1 MLLLSGRMVA
11 SIRRLS
17 HYPPLLN
24 LVLINAR
31 RKSIGC
37 LLLGLHLCIS
47 GLVSGVRVSGCS
59 RSVHVNLVLNSSA
72 KVLLSLIHHMMM
84 LDLIG
89 GHWRSNLHGLSL
101 VYWGVGGVGAA
112 TLDIHG
118 GPTSN

>member
-1 MLLLSGRMVA
+1 M
-11 SIRRLS
+11 
-17 HYPPLLN
+17 
-24 LVLINAR
+24 
-31 RKSIGC
+31 
-37 LLLGLHLCIS
+37 CIS
-47 GLVSGVRVSGCS
+47 GFVSGVRVCGCG

-89 GHWRSNLHGLSL
+89 GHWGSNLHGLSL
-101 VYWGVGGVGAA
+101 VYWRVGGVGAA

>member
-17 HYPPLLN
+17 HYTPLLN
-24 LVLINAR
+24 LVLICAR

-47 GLVSGVRVSGCS
+47 CLVSSIRVSGCS
-59 RSVHVNLVLNSSA
+59 RSVHVNLVLNPPA

-84 LDLIG
+84 LDLIS
-89 GHWRSNLHGLSL
+89 GHWGSNLHGLSL
-101 VYWGVGGVGAA
+101 VYWRVGGIGAA
-112 TLDIHG
+112 TLDIH
-118 GPTSN
+118 